1 MEKRIY
7 HGNLTPMDFGRALMV
22 EFDQGN
28 LRSQL
33 LGERDNLI
41 VQISTAP
48 VRRSGGPTALTV
60 YLQKVEDGVMVT
72 VGQQEWLGVAASLG
86 QTAFSALM
94 NPWSLLHRLDDL
106 AQDLASLQLS
116 ERVWTVVETVARA
129 AGAGHQLS
137 ERLSRLTCEYC
148 GVANPVGEP
157 ACVACGAP
165 LGKVQPRSCA
175 SCGYVLSGNERLC
188 PNCGRPVR

>member
-7 HGNLTPMDFGRALMV
+7 HGDLTPMDFGQALMA

-48 VRRSGGPTALTV
+48 VRRAGGPTALTV

-94 NPWSLLHRLDDL
+94 NPWNLLHRLDDL

-129 AGAGHQLS
+129 AGASHQLS

-157 ACVACGAP
+157 TCIACGAP
-165 LGKVQPRSCA
+165 LGKVQPRSCV
-175 SCGYVLSGNERLC
+175 SCGYVLRGNERLC
-188 PNCGRPVR
+188 PNCGRPVG